1 MVDSTAVLG
10 KLMMPL
16 EPVRTVEGVVTAW
29 GDIPLNCWVVVAAVF
44 LILLNFNN
52 YSRVSSLIW
61 AGVFRWKPN
70 VILEDSVQ
78 TTGTRDLL
86 SLSFILPVCIVTDYF
101 LMPQSNMLAVLIAF
115 AGYWLYKYIVAKWTR
130 AKRVDLSFL
139 VVMGTIL
146 IITGLALSLIDLD
159 RELEKNIILGVM
171 GFFFFFQIIRE
182 IQFFRTKCRPFRTFL
197 YLCALEFL
205 PLGILL
211 MIWPA

>member
-16 EPVRTVEGVVTAW
+16 ESVRTVEESIAEW
-29 GDIPLNCWVVVAAVF
+29 RDIPLNCWVVVAAVF
-44 LILLNFNN
+44 LLLLNFNN
-52 YSRVSSLIW
+52 YFRVSSLLW
-61 AGVFRWKPN
+61 AGVFRWRPN

-78 TTGTRDLL
+78 TSGTRDLL

-101 LMPQSNMLAVLIAF
+101 LMPESNMPAVLVAF
-115 AGYWLYKYIVAKWTR
+115 AGYWLYKFIVAKWTK

-139 VVMGTIL
+139 VAMGTIL
-146 IITGLALSLIDLD
+146 IATGLALSQINLG
-159 RELEKNIILGVM
+159 REMEKNIILGVM

>member
-16 EPVRTVEGVVTAW
+16 EATRAMEDSIVEW
-29 GDIPLNCWVVVAAVF
+29 GDIPLNCWVVIAAVF
-44 LILLNFNN
+44 LLLLNFNN
-52 YSRVSSLIW
+52 YFRISSLLW

-78 TTGTRDLL
+78 TSGTRNLL
-86 SLSFILPVCIVTDYF
+86 SLSFILPICIVTDYF
-101 LMPQSNMLAVLIAF
+101 LMPESNMPAVLIAF
-115 AGYWLYKYIVAKWTR
+115 AGYWLYKFIVAKWTK
-130 AKRVDLSFL
+130 AKRVDLSFRI
-139 VVMGTIL
+139 VIGTIL
-146 IITGLALSLIDLD
+146 IVLGLVLSHINLGW
-159 RELEKNIILGVM
+159 ELEKGIILGAM

-182 IQFFRTKCRPFRTFL
+182 IQFFKTKCRPFRTFL

>member
-16 EPVRTVEGVVTAW
+16 ESVRTAGESVAAW
-29 GDIPLNCWVVVAAVF
+29 GDIALNRWVVIAAIVLF
-44 LILLNFNN
+44 LLNFNN
-52 YSRVSSLIW
+52 YFRIISRLW

-78 TTGTRDLL
+78 TSGTRDLL
-86 SLSFILPVCIVTDYF
+86 SLSFILPVCIVTDHF
-101 LMPQSNMLAVLIAF
+101 LMPQSNMLAVLISF
-115 AGYWLYKYIVAKWTR
+115 AGYWLYKFIIAKWIR

-139 VVMGTIL
+139 IVMGTAL
-146 IITGLALSLIDLD
+146 IITGLVLAQINLD
-159 RELEKNIILGVM
+159 QELEKNIILGEM

-211 MIWPA
+211 ILWPA